1 MDDHVLNVDNITK
14 RIGKKEII
22 KGISFH
28 IDKGQIFGFLGPN
41 GAGKSTTLRM
51 IVGLLKPT
59 SGKIT
64 ICGHSISTSFT
75 SAMANVGCIIEE
87 PDFYN
92 YATGMKNLEML
103 ASMSRNVTRKDIFH
117 AVELVG
123 MENRIG
129 DRVSTYS
136 RGMKQRLGLAQ
147 ALLHNPGLLVL
158 DEPSNGLDPQ
168 GIFEFR
174 ELVKTLS
181 LEKNI
186 SILLSSHIISEIQLM
201 CTRVSIIRD
210 GLLIKTADVK
220 DLLSSSEVYWVLDEP
235 EKGKAFLKER
245 FDINSRLKG
254 NRIEAT
260 MDLNELESVNSSI
273 VQEGF
278 GLKYV
283 NSKTRTL
290 EELFLDLT
298 ENQEIT

>member
-1 MDDHVLNVDNITK
+1 
-14 RIGKKEII
+14 
-22 KGISFH
+22 
-28 IDKGQIFGFLGPN
+28 
-41 GAGKSTTLRM
+41 
-51 IVGLLKPT
+51 
-59 SGKIT
+59 
-64 ICGHSISTSFT
+64 
-75 SAMANVGCIIEE
+75 MANVGCIIEE

-117 AVELVG
+117 AVELVR